1 MFDGDT
7 LNRLYRY
14 AYSLTG
20 HRSEAEDLLQDALER
35 YLRAGQK
42 SVDNPLAYVRRILRN
57 CFIDGLRRKDLHP
70 VTLLP
75 DEVGPQ
81 DIDMRTLESI
91 MVDQDLLAS
100 IWQRLAPLEREILYF
115 WAVEGM
121 SAQEVANELGTPR
134 GTILSRI
141 HRLRAR
147 LREESND
154 LRSTS
159 AESKL

>member
-1 MFDGDT
+1 MFDSDT

-20 HRSEAEDLLQDALER
+20 HKVEAEDLLQDGLER

-57 CFIDGLRRKDLHP
+57 GFIDGLRRKNLHP
-70 VTLLP
+70 
-75 DEVGPQ
+75 EIQYSEEFEAQ

-91 MVDQDLLAS
+91 MVDQDLLAR
-100 IWQRLAPLEREILYF
+100 IWLQLAPFEREILYF

-121 SAQEVANELGTPR
+121 TVQEVSNELGTPR

-147 LREESND
+147 LRAESSD
-154 LRSTS
+154 LLPAS
-159 AESKL
+159 AESTP

>member
-1 MFDGDT
+1 MFDSDT

-20 HRSEAEDLLQDALER
+20 HKAEAEDLLQDGLER
-35 YLRAGQK
+35 YLRAGHK

-57 CFIDGLRRKDLHP
+57 CFIDGLRRKGLHLETLHP
-70 VTLLP
+70 
-75 DEVGPQ
+75 DDVGAQ

-91 MVDQDLLAS
+91 MIDQDLLTR
-100 IWQRLAPLEREILYF
+100 IWQRLAPFEREILYF

-121 SAQEVANELGTPR
+121 TVQEVAHELGTPR

-147 LREESND
+147 LRQESD
-154 LRSTS
+154 ELPPRVESTS
-159 AESKL
+159 